1 MDPHGR
7 INLIIG
13 RIFWSWASPR
23 QPLAKRKKA
32 KKQQGLGCPRHP
44 RDHWLA
50 NWVLPSSPDLYYYK
64 GVHFFLLLI
73 CRKKLNKRK
82 KQDL

>member
-1 MDPHGR
+1 V
-7 INLIIG
+7 IVV
-13 RIFWSWASPR
+13 S
-23 QPLAKRKKA
+23 LAKVDLTGIYQSVGSCA
-32 KKQQGLGCPRHP
+32 KRRDRREQGLGCLRHP